1 MKLFILNLLL
11 SSTFLLNWTDAE
23 AGVQINH
30 GNNSQLASIKKT
42 REFKKTMLT
51 LSVERTP
58 TYIEVGRKGQF
69 TVNNIIHN
77 DALWKAQINIEQIS
91 AAWAY
96 TLKLPLGM
104 FHFSAGFE
112 LKEAV
117 ELRPM
122 DKKITGHDRTK
133 IIVLGT
139 GPTISMSIG
148 AMTGQHSISSRAMS
162 IENFSDEADDINE
175 IQKKINS
182 EIIDV
187 KKLFLAFA
195 EEANRI
201 YFMQQLRISLL
212 DSRKNAMRRD
222 PLRFN
227 NYTVFSEN
235 CITSGMRN
243 LSFALRPKY
252 HGTILSNKI
261 LKNDIQ
267 NFSYVISN
275 DKQVERIT
283 FFEKAFKEL
292 SLRLK
297 NHLANIDN
305 PAIFDT
311 PLDLNDASP
320 LVKEAYEKGKY
331 FFDDMGK
338 NNRMALPWRS
348 KEFLRLVTL
357 E

>member
-1 MKLFILNLLL
+1 MKLFILHFLLA
-11 SSTFLLNWTDAE
+11 STFLLNWTDAK
-23 AGVQINH
+23 AGVQIKH
-30 GNNSQLASIKKT
+30 GNKSQLASIKKT

-77 DALWKAQINIEQIS
+77 NALWKAHINIDQIT

-122 DKKITGHDRTK
+122 DKNLAGHDRTK
-133 IIVLGT
+133 MIVLGT
-139 GPTISMSIG
+139 GPTISMSVG

-162 IENFSDEADDINE
+162 IENFSEEAENINE

-212 DSRKNAMRRD
+212 DSRKNAMVRD
-222 PLRFN
+222 PLKFN

-252 HGTILSNKI
+252 HESVLSNKI
-261 LKNDIQ
+261 LKNDIKS
-267 NFSYVISN
+267 FSYVVSN
-275 DKQVERIT
+275 DKQIERIA
-283 FFEKAFKEL
+283 FFEKALKEL
-292 SLRLK
+292 SFRLK
-297 NHLANIDN
+297 NHLSSIDN

-311 PLDLNDASP
+311 PLDLKNASD
-320 LVKEAYEKGKY
+320 LVQEAYERGKY
-331 FFDDMGK
+331 FFEDMGK

-348 KEFLRLVTL
+348 KEFLRLVTS